1 MSRGAKCPVRKGAG
15 RGKGVGGR
23 ADSRLQGFGFWG
35 SMSRAQGAGRGA
47 RGARR
52 GKGLGGG
59 RGWARG
65 ALGTATRAAAPGD
78 GLRAEARGAG
88 AARRPFYRPQTILSP
103 PMVKANGRFI
113 KRGQPVDHFIA
124 RRRFSPFYQAKA
136 AREAQGP
143 VDRFIARR
151 PFYRPRW
158 PFIKAHGR
166 FIERRQPVDH
176 FIARRPFHRRFI
188 KPRQPVDH
196 FIKPVDH
203 FIIQKSSKTRAHPPY
218 RGKWFAP
225 LDLRESI

>member
-1 MSRGAKCPVRKGAG
+1 MG
-15 RGKGVGGR
+15 GGR
-23 ADSRLQGFGFWG
+23 TLGSKVLGFG
-35 SMSRAQGAGRGA
+35 AQCLGRKVRGAGRGA
-47 RGARR
+47 LGGAR
-52 GKGLGGG
+52 GLGGG

-151 PFYRPRW
+151 LFYRPRW

>member
-1 MSRGAKCPVRKGAG
+1 MRKGAG

-52 GKGLGGG
+52 GKGSGAGGAG
-59 RGWARG
+59 RAGRW
-65 ALGTATRAAAPGD
+65 
-78 GLRAEARGAG
+78 GLRRAPRRRETGAG

-124 RRRFSPFYQAKA
+124 RRPFSRLFIKPRQR
-136 AREAQGP
+136 ARRRARGP

-151 PFYRPRW
+151 PFYRPQW
-158 PFIKAHGR
+158 PFYQGQWPFYQAKA
-166 FIERRQPVDH
+166 
-176 FIARRPFHRRFI
+176 ARGPFY
-188 KPRQPVDH
+188 
-196 FIKPVDH
+196 
-203 FIIQKSSKTRAHPPY
+203 HP
-218 RGKWFAP
+218 
-225 LDLRESI
+225 